1 MRKKTSISIDEKL
14 WKEWIRFVVNIRG
27 STRKISEE
35 VEKALLMYM
44 EESHRFPADKLRE
57 ILGVREV
64 KYDVVIPE
72 NFERKILEFRRK
84 RVG

>member
-1 MRKKTSISIDEKL
+1 MRKKTSISVDEKL
-14 WKEWIRFVVNIRG
+14 WREWIRFVVDIRG

-35 VEKALLMYM
+35 VEKALLTYM
-44 EESHRFPADKLRE
+44 EGSHKISADKLRK
-57 ILGVREV
+57 ILGVEDV